1 VLTKGACYMNTQI
14 YVYILQSVDGRYYT
28 GCCYELA
35 IVLAKY
41 DKYNKLLSDNDISL
55 PAKLVHHQKFKTE
68 DEAREIANEIKQ
80 WSKKE
85 KQFLINND
93 WHEIS
98 KLAKKF
104 IY

>member
-1 VLTKGACYMNTQI
+1 MNTQI

-28 GCCYELA
+28 GCCDELA

-41 DKYNKLLSDNDISL
+41 DKYNKLLLDNDISL
-55 PAKLVHHQKFKTE
+55 PAKLLHQQKFKMEEETKK
-68 DEAREIANEIKQ
+68 IANEIKK

-85 KQFLINND
+85 KQFFINND
-93 WHEIS
+93 WPEIS
-98 KLAKKF
+98 KLTKKF